1 MGRSNPTYRRAL
13 DSLVQEYQPFRRA
26 LRHPHDEDF
35 DAVVEKARSFA
46 DAATHQNPPRPAQG
60 AVLSVLVAQE
70 AELRE
75 RREAVQELQERV
87 DALEARLDGPA
98 DGTAVDSDSDSTD
111 EPLPES
117 PADAG

>member
-13 DSLVQEYQPFRRA
+13 DALVQEYQPFRRA

-60 AVLSVLVAQE
+60 AMLSVLVAQE
-70 AELRE
+70 GELRE
-75 RREAVQELQERV
+75 RREDVQALRERI
-87 DALEARLDGPA
+87 DALEARLD
-98 DGTAVDSDSDSTD
+98 DAVDEPVD
-111 EPLPES
+111 ETAPES
-117 PADAG
+117 SAELG

>member
-1 MGRSNPTYRRAL
+1 MGRTNPTYRRAL

-46 DAATHQNPPRPAQG
+46 DAATHQNPPRPAHG
-60 AVLSVLVAQE
+60 ALVSVLVAQE

-75 RREAVQELQERV
+75 CRAAVEELRTAVQELRETGDERHPERQ
-87 DALEARLDGPA
+87 DDPTPA
-98 DGTAVDSDSDSTD
+98 VESTADT
-111 EPLPES
+111 
-117 PADAG
+117 G